1 MKNSLYKLILSI
13 TGQIQIYLLTAITFA
28 VILNTY
34 GYSQEFIVKTIVVSS
49 LIRFLYFIT
58 ATPKPVVQIISI
70 RKKLKRLLEDETRM
84 AISLAAF
91 CLFTYWTIL
100 AEDLL
105 VIVIVNYVIQFFG
118 LLLTNRVLNY
128 LKSKYLHENSDQK
141 ILIIGTGENAK
152 HTADIIL
159 DAPETKSALSGF
171 MDFHKKS
178 FWRYRDIPMIGHPEQ
193 LSAIIANSQVDLIIC
208 ALDNEDSQY
217 IQSIFKTA
225 SEMGVPISLVPDLTT
240 SPQVRVRPAY
250 INALPMMLYHSVAD
264 NQFKLFTKSSID
276 KIGAMVGI
284 ILFAPFMF
292 LIALAIKIEDRGP
305 IFFRQVRSGIN
316 GKQFQLFKFRTMCV
330 NAEEKKKELEQLNEM
345 SGPVFKIKNDPRV
358 TRVGSILRKTSMD
371 ELPQF
376 FNVLLGDMSLVGP
389 RPPLPKEVAQYEQWQ
404 HRRLSVKPGVTCT
417 WQVSGR
423 NNIDFEDWMKLDLEY
438 IDKWSLWNDTKIIAK
453 TIPAVMKG
461 SGAS

>member
-13 TGQIQIYLLTAITFA
+13 TGQIQIYLFTAITFA
-28 VILNTY
+28 VAMLSY
-34 GYSQEFIVKTIVVSS
+34 GYSHQFIVKTIVVSS
-49 LIRFLYFIT
+49 LIRLLFFIT

-70 RKKLKRLLEDETRM
+70 RKKLKRLIEDETRM
-84 AISLAAF
+84 SVSLAAV
-91 CLFTYWTIL
+91 CLFTDWTIL
-100 AEDLL
+100 TEDLL
-105 VIVIVNYVIQFFG
+105 TIFTVNYVVQFFG
-118 LLLTNRVLNY
+118 LILTNNILFY
-128 LKSKYLHENSDQK
+128 LKSKNQTENSDQK

-152 HTADIIL
+152 HTADVIL
-159 DAPETKSALSGF
+159 DAPETRSALAGF
-171 MDFHKKS
+171 LDYHKKS
-178 FWRYRDIPMIGHPEQ
+178 FWRYRDIPMIGHPDE
-193 LSAIIANSQVDLIIC
+193 LSGIIANSQVDLIIC
-208 ALDNEDSQY
+208 ALDNEDSSHL
-217 IQSIFKTA
+217 QSIFQIA
-225 SEMGVPISLVPDLTT
+225 SEMGVPVSLVPDLTT
-240 SPQVRVRPAY
+240 SSQTRVRPAY
-250 INALPMMLYHSVAD
+250 INSMPMMLYHSVAD

-276 KIGAMVGI
+276 KIGAFIGVI
-284 ILFAPFMF
+284 IFSPIML
-292 LIALAIKIEDRGP
+292 LVALAIKLEDKGP

-316 GKQFQLFKFRTMCV
+316 GKQFHLFKFRTMCV
-330 NAEEKKKELEQLNEM
+330 NAEAKKQELEKLNEM

-358 TRVGSILRKTSMD
+358 TRVGNILRKTSMD

-389 RPPLPKEVAQYEQWQ
+389 RPPLPKEVAQYEKWQ